1 MYNIGTVRYTYL
13 MEGMKL
19 KRKYS
24 DQFKLKVV
32 QEYYQS
38 SVGVRTIA
46 NKYGLPSKNYVNNW
60 EKELI
65 RKGLLPE
72 NSTKPKKAVARTVE
86 SIVRKDIRTE
96 REKMYEDEIQ
106 ELRAKIEYYE
116 SLEEYKPF
124 VSEKKTKSKK

>member
-1 MYNIGTVRYTYL
+1 